1 MDLSVRD
8 PRAPPR
14 EQMTMIV
21 AAAAL
26 VLAVVGGVWYEV
38 RHDGLGRRPFD
49 PTYNS
54 RVPS

>member
-1 MDLSVRD
+1 
-8 PRAPPR
+8 
-14 EQMTMIV
+14 MIV

-26 VLAVVGGVWYEV
+26 VVAVVAGVIHEV
-38 RHDGLGRRPFD
+38 RHDGLMRRPFD

>member
-1 MDLSVRD
+1 
-8 PRAPPR
+8 
-14 EQMTMIV
+14 MIV

-26 VLAVVGGVWYEV
+26 VVAVIGGIIHEV
-38 RHDGLGRRPFD
+38 RHDGLVRRPFD